1 MKKDILSNQNNHKK
15 GENVLVWLDFDT
27 YAYINFGIISALSK
41 LDKFN
46 FIGIVTTPQDI
57 NFFQNQQII
66 QFKKLLY
73 YPECYV
79 GKSTYDMDNLKNIE
93 KKYDLN
99 IWLNIFAERSFYK
112 YWTEFHKFTREEILT
127 IIDNTITFFVETF
140 EKYQPKLVLMQQA
153 GENISNLLLYQL
165 AKKIGIRILM
175 PNQLYLK
182 NRIIMSD
189 NLISREVSD
198 EFKKLL
204 NNFNDSSETY
214 DTEFIKKQDRSES
227 INILLNS
234 PKFKQSFLQRIN
246 YYRKRLL
253 YNPEPIYKDIG
264 KTRLKMIKHR
274 VQNMIEANKRKRFLD
289 ANSLTSIKDTKF
301 LYYPLSSEP
310 EARILTTSPFY
321 TNQLM
326 LIENIAKS
334 LPIDF
339 VLYVKEHPVQK
350 LKFWRPISD
359 YKKIIDIPNVRLVH
373 PDVHNLD
380 LISQSQGVIAISGGT
395 AFEAIFHKKPV
406 ILFADEYYDVLSMVT
421 KIQTFDTLPF
431 VIKNALLNFKFSNK
445 EFNAFMQA
453 FNEQSLP
460 IPYHSM
466 MTDGSIVSSVQ
477 KYEHNHNLTLQH
489 FLQFYEKHKN
499 HFELIAQTIH
509 SKLKI
514 QQN

>member
-1 MKKDILSNQNNHKK
+1 MKKDSPDNQSNGH
-15 GENVLVWLDFDT
+15 GENVMVWLDFDT
-27 YAYINFGIISALSK
+27 YAYTNFGIISALSK
-41 LDKFN
+41 LDKFD

-57 NFFQNQQII
+57 SFFQNQQIVS
-66 QFKKLLY
+66 FKKLLY

-79 GKSTYDMDNLKNIE
+79 GKTAYDLDNLKNIE

-99 IWLNIFAERSFYK
+99 IWLDVFAERSFYK
-112 YWTEFHKFTREEILT
+112 YWTDFHKFTKDEILT
-127 IIDNTITFFVETF
+127 IIDNTITFFLEIF
-140 EKYQPKLVLMQQA
+140 EKYQPKLILMQQT

-182 NRIIMSD
+182 NRIIMSN

-204 NNFNDSSETY
+204 NNFSDSSEIY
-214 DTEFIKKQDRSES
+214 DEEFIKKQDRSES
-227 INILLNS
+227 VNILLHG

-246 YYRKRLL
+246 YYRKRLR
-253 YNPEPIYKDIG
+253 YNHESIYKDIG
-264 KTRLKMIKHR
+264 KTRLKMIMHR
-274 VQNMIEANKRKRFLD
+274 MQNTLEANKRKQFLD
-289 ANSLTSIKDTKF
+289 TSSLASIGNAKF
-301 LYYPLSSEP
+301 LYYPMSSEP

-321 TNQLM
+321 TNQLT

-339 VLYVKEHPVQK
+339 VLYVKEHPIQK

-373 PDVHNLD
+373 TDINNRD
-380 LISQSQGVIAISGGT
+380 LIIQSQGVIAISGGT
-395 AFEAIFHKKPV
+395 AFEALFYKKPV

-421 KIQTFDTLPF
+421 KITTLNTLPTD
-431 VIKNALLNFKFSNK
+431 IKNALLNFKFNNK
-445 EFNAFMQA
+445 EFNTFMQA
-453 FNEQSLP
+453 FNEQSLS

-466 MTDGSIVSSVQ
+466 MTDGSMISSIQ
-477 KYEHNHNLTLQH
+477 KYEHNYNLTMQY
-489 FLQFYEKHKN
+489 FLQFYEKHQN
-499 HFELIAQTIH
+499 HFELIARTIQ
-509 SKLKI
+509 SKLKSS
-514 QQN
+514 